1 MMHFRSILFALL
13 WLLPALPVGAQADA
27 LFAKAAEAY
36 NAGDFQQ
43 AVSLYEE
50 ILSGNQHSAALY
62 FNLGNAHYKMGEIA
76 PSIYYY
82 EKALLLDPND
92 AEIQNNL
99 SFARNMTLDA
109 IQPLP
114 QTDLKRLYDNLVFY
128 FRQDLW
134 AYLGVAFMLL
144 FVAGSVLF
152 LALRRPN
159 QKRVALIGGIVAL
172 LFSLGS
178 TSMAY
183 LQHLA
188 YQSDQPAIVFEE
200 EVAARSEPNPRSK
213 EAFLLHEGTKVQ
225 LLDTL
230 DNWQKVRLADGQTGW
245 MPLKSLRRLKDF

>member
-1 MMHFRSILFALL
+1 MKHFRPILFALL
-13 WLLPALPVGAQADA
+13 WLLPALPAGAQANG
-27 LFAKAAEAY
+27 LFAKATEAY

-50 ILSGNQHSAALY
+50 ILSGNKHSAALY
-62 FNLGNAHYKMGEIA
+62 FNLGNAHYKLGEIA

-114 QTDLKRLYDNLVFY
+114 QTDLKRLYDKLVFY
-128 FRQDLW
+128 FRQDIW

-144 FVAGSVLF
+144 FVAGYVLF

-159 QKRVALIGGIVAL
+159 QKRVALIGGVVAL

-178 TSMAY
+178 TTMAY
-183 LQHLA
+183 LQYLA
-188 YQSDQPAIVFEE
+188 YQSDQPAIVFDE
-200 EVAARSEPNPRSK
+200 EVAARSEPNQRSK

-230 DNWQKVRLADGQTGW
+230 DNWQKVGLADGQTGW